1 MKRVIRYL
9 LVGLLIGVMLICP
22 VFAVSAFPD
31 VDENAAYAQAAE
43 YLNEIGIMVGDNKGN
58 FNPDKAVTRAEMA
71 TVICRMLGET
81 ESSTANGSTFAD
93 VPAGHWASG
102 YISQAASLGIVNGY
116 GNGNFGPGDTVTYEQ
131 AVTMIVRALGYEN
144 EAGSAGGYPD
154 GYLSI
159 AQSIGLL
166 NGVNAQKGTP
176 LDRKDVA
183 IIVYNSYHSYV

>member
-1 MKRVIRYL
+1 MKCKARCL
-9 LVGLLIGVMLICP
+9 LAGILIAVMLICP
-22 VFAVSAFPD
+22 VSAASAFPD
-31 VDENAAYAQAAE
+31 VDGNAAYAEAAE
-43 YLNEIGIMVGDNKGN
+43 YLSELGIMVGDNKGN
-58 FNPDKAVTRAEMA
+58 FNPDKAVSRAEMA

-81 ESSTANGSTFAD
+81 ESSTANDSTFAD

-116 GNGNFGPGDTVTYEQ
+116 GNGNFGPEDTVTYEQ
-131 AVTMIVRALGYEN
+131 AVTMIVRTLGYEN

-154 GYLSI
+154 GYVSI

-166 NGVNAQKGTP
+166 DGVNAQKGTP
-176 LDRKDVA
+176 LDRKGVA

>member
-1 MKRVIRYL
+1 MKRIIRYL
-9 LVGLLIGVMLICP
+9 VVGLLIGVMLICP

-31 VDENAAYAQAAE
+31 VDENATYAEAAE
-43 YLNEIGIMVGDNKGN
+43 YLSEIGIMVGDNKGN

-81 ESSTANGSTFAD
+81 ENSTADGSTFTD

-116 GNGNFGPGDTVTYEQ
+116 GNGKFGPGDTVTYEQ
-131 AVTMIVRALGYEN
+131 AVTMTVRALGYED
-144 EAGSAGGYPD
+144 EANASGGYPS

-159 AQSIGLL
+159 AQDIGLL
-166 NGVNAQKGTP
+166 NGVNAQNGTP
-176 LDRKDVA
+176 LARKDVA
-183 IIVYNSYHSYV
+183 IIIFNSYHSYV

>member
-1 MKRVIRYL
+1 MKCKARCL
-9 LVGLLIGVMLICP
+9 LAGILIAVMLICP
-22 VFAVSAFPD
+22 VSAASAFPD
-31 VDENAAYAQAAE
+31 VDANASYAEAAAFLSE
-43 YLNEIGIMVGDNKGN
+43 LSIMVGDEKGN
-58 FNPDKAVTRAEMA
+58 FNPDKSVTRAEMA
-71 TVICRMLGET
+71 AVICRILGET
-81 ESSTANGSTFAD
+81 EGMSADGGTFTD

-144 EAGSAGGYPD
+144 EADSAGGYPD

-166 NGVNAQKGTP
+166 NGVNVQKGTP
-176 LDRKDVA
+176 LARKDVA